1 MNNKIKNILHA
12 NYGPWAVVTGASSG
26 IGRES
31 ALILAEAGLALVLV
45 ARRQEA
51 LEQLARE
58 IGDQYGTQTLIV
70 KADLSGEEGIRA
82 VRQATEDLEV
92 GLLFA
97 AAGYGTT
104 GSFLDNPIAQE
115 LNMLNLNIRAV
126 LELSWYFGRRF
137 AARGR
142 GGIVLVGSIVGF
154 QGMPNSANYAA
165 TKAYVQSLGEA
176 LTIELAP
183 YGVDVLT
190 SAPGPTNSG
199 FAERAGQ
206 KMGAALAAATV
217 AEKTLA
223 ALGKKGTVL
232 PGSLSKL
239 LVYSLALLP
248 RQLRV
253 RIMGQVMHGMI
264 KHRRTESQFAKAQ
277 VQR

>member
-1 MNNKIKNILHA
+1 MNNKVNNKLKS
-12 NYGPWAVVTGASSG
+12 NYGRWAVVTGASSG

-31 ALILAEAGLALVLV
+31 AIRLAEAGLDLVLV
-45 ARRQEA
+45 ARRQDA
-51 LEQLARE
+51 LEQLSKE
-58 IGDQYGTQTLIV
+58 ISDHFGVQSLIV
-70 KADLSGEEGIRA
+70 KADLSGEEGINA
-82 VRQATEDLEV
+82 VRQATKDLDV

-97 AAGYGTT
+97 SAGYGTT
-104 GSFLDNPIAQE
+104 GSFLDNPIEQE

-137 AARGR
+137 AERGR
-142 GGIVLVGSIVGF
+142 GGIVLIGSIVGF

-176 LTIELAP
+176 LNIELAP

-206 KMGAALAAATV
+206 RMGAALEASVV
-217 AEKTLA
+217 AEKTLE
-223 ALGKKGTVL
+223 ALGKKATVL
-232 PGSLSKL
+232 PGFLSKL

-253 RIMGQVMHGMI
+253 GIMGQVMYGMI
-264 KHRRTESQFAKAQ
+264 KHRVTGSQFAKAK
-277 VQR
+277 VLR

>member
-1 MNNKIKNILHA
+1 MNNQANNKLKS
-12 NYGPWAVVTGASSG
+12 NYGRWAVVTGASSG
-26 IGRES
+26 IGRGS
-31 ALILAEAGLALVLV
+31 AIRLAEAGLDLVLV
-45 ARRQEA
+45 ARGNDA
-51 LEQLARE
+51 LEQLAGE
-58 IGDQYGTQTLIV
+58 IGDRYGAQSLIV
-70 KADLSGEEGIRA
+70 RADLSSEEGLDA
-82 VRQATEDLEV
+82 VRRAAKDLDV

-104 GSFLDNPIAQE
+104 GSFLDSPIEQE

-137 AARGR
+137 AERGR
-142 GGIVLVGSIVGF
+142 GGIVLISSIVGF

-176 LTIELAP
+176 LNIELAP
-183 YGVDVLT
+183 HGVDVLT

-206 KMGAALAAATV
+206 HMSAALEASLV
-217 AEKTLA
+217 AEKTLE
-223 ALGKKGTVL
+223 ALGKRATVL

-239 LVYSLALLP
+239 LVYPLAVLP

-264 KHRRTESQFAKAQ
+264 KHRLTDSQFAKA
-277 VQR
+277 

>member
-1 MNNKIKNILHA
+1 MNNHVKNKLKS

-31 ALILAEAGLALVLV
+31 AMRLAEAGLDLVLV

-51 LEQLARE
+51 LEELSRE
-58 IGDQYGTQTLIV
+58 INDRYGVKSLIV
-70 KADLSGEEGIRA
+70 KADLSAEEGIHA
-82 VRQATEDLEV
+82 VRQATEDLDV

-104 GSFLDNPIAQE
+104 GSFLNNPLEQE

-126 LELSWYFGRRF
+126 LELSWHFGRRF
-137 AARGR
+137 AERGG
-142 GGIVLVGSIVGF
+142 GGIVLISSIVGF
-154 QGMPNSANYAA
+154 QGMPNSAHYAA

-176 LTIELAP
+176 LNIELAP

-206 KMGAALAAATV
+206 QMGAALEAGVV

-232 PGSLSKL
+232 PGFLSKL

-253 RIMGQVMHGMI
+253 RIMGQVMQGMI
-264 KHRRTESQFAKAQ
+264 KHRVAASQFAKA
-277 VQR
+277 